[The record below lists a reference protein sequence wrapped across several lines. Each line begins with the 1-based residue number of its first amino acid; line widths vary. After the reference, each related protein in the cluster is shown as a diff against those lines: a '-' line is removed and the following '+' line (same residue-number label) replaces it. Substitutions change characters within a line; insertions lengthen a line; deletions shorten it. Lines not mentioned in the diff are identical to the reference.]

1 MQTYPLRERD
11 IIKFGKQ
18 KIKVREIVLND
29 HNPSAVADHIKTDK
43 KVYEDLR
50 QHHNARL
57 GKEGLKEEPIAEV
70 QSVVTENEAT
80 CRICL

>member
-1 MQTYPLRERD
+1 MQTYPLKERD

-29 HNPSAVADHIKTDK
+29 HNPSAVADAPIKTEK

-50 QHHNARL
+50 QHQ
-57 GKEGLKEEPIAEV
+57 EG
-70 QSVVTENEAT
+70 
-80 CRICL
+80 R